1 MKKATFLFSG
11 IFLIASC
18 TLTPQQKA
26 ESLIKE
32 HLEKSLYHPESY
44 VPSSTQL
51 DSAFTPYD
59 DPDFYEKALKAA
71 KLGIKISQCDDNAN
85 DAKRNMALW
94 SGPYQSSYDRQNY
107 IEEKEKF
114 NKAIKNKELATKEMK
129 ALAEE
134 MKAIANQG
142 KKFIGFKAIHN
153 YRANNNAGQTIGG
166 NIQYNFDKDLSKIIN
181 FYDMQSEEYQAVSY
195 IYKMMKGEISAADD
209 VNLDNQTS
217 ERI

>member
-1 MKKATFLFSG
+1 MNRMKKATFLFSG

-181 FYDMQSEEYQAVSY
+181 FYD
-195 IYKMMKGEISAADD
+195 
-209 VNLDNQTS
+209 
-217 ERI
+217 

>member
-1 MKKATFLFSG
+1 MNRMKKATFLFSG

-51 DSAFTPYD
+51 D

-107 IEEKEKF
+107 IEEKF